1 MIRIAIIAGV
11 LHSGGKRNLIMEFY
25 RHIDRS
31 KMQFDFICDSDSN
44 GIPYEEIERLGG
56 RVYVVPPYKNII
68 PHLKATYRILKENKY
83 PVVHA
88 YDNTLNI
95 FPMMLA
101 KMAGVK
107 VRISESISKG
117 DKNEKKTLV
126 KLALRPFSH
135 LFANYYMANS
145 VDCGIWQFGKK
156 TYERGKIDIFKTVIN
171 AEENAFNLELRNAA
185 RKAFGWEDK
194 TVHGFIG
201 RYVDQKNPLFLID
214 IFNEIAKIQDNA
226 ILVMIGFGELEDEM
240 MGKIKSYGIEDRV
253 VNLGRRDDI
262 KQFYNSFDTFLL
274 PSLYEGMPVVGIEAQ
289 CAGLPIFFSKNITE
303 ETTASDLAHYI
314 SLESPAEE
322 WAKEIVSRMRN
333 NQSDRAN
340 AYKQVIASGFDSK
353 NEAMRLQRYY
363 EEIIELRC
371 CQTRRGGVIDDCR
384 LRIADYQTIAAI
396 NEERR
401 MAA

>member
-1 MIRIAIIAGV
+1 
-11 LHSGGKRNLIMEFY
+11 
-25 RHIDRS
+25 
-31 KMQFDFICDSDSN
+31 
-44 GIPYEEIERLGG
+44 
-56 RVYVVPPYKNII
+56 
-68 PHLKATYRILKENKY
+68 
-83 PVVHA
+83 
-88 YDNTLNI
+88 
-95 FPMMLA
+95 MMLA

-117 DKNEKKTLV
+117 DKNEKKTMV

-156 TYERGKIDIFKTVIN
+156 TVIN
-171 AEENAFNLELRNAA
+171 ADDNAFNPELRNVT
-185 RKAFGWEDK
+185 RKDFGWENK
-194 TVHGFIG
+194 IVHGFIG
-201 RYVDQKNPLFLID
+201 RYVAQKNPLFLID

-226 ILVMIGFGELEDEM
+226 ILVMIGFGELEEEM
-240 MGKIKSYGIEDRV
+240 MERIKSYGIGDRV

-274 PSLYEGMPVVGIEAQ
+274 PSLYEGMPVVGLEAQ

-314 SLESPAEE
+314 GLDSSAED
-322 WAKEIVSRMRN
+322 WAKEIVSIMN
-333 NQSDRAN
+333 KLQSDRAN

-353 NEAMRLQRYY
+353 NEAMRLQKYY
-363 EEIIELRC
+363 EDRIELRC
-371 CQTRRGGVIDDCR
+371 CQTRRGVNNDYR
-384 LRIADYQTIAAI
+384 LRIDGYHIYAAI
-396 NEERR
+396 TEERR